1 MADTAV
7 KKEEQEPAKPTTTTT
22 APPPEVASDPEE
34 DDLSDLDDVLDE
46 FANTKLDAK
55 APTPSSIE
63 AAYPKTSNAPSSSGP
78 GRPPSDISPAEL
90 MMEDPDAFQ
99 EQLKKEM
106 EQLLGQG
113 DFQKQFED
121 IMKEMSEEMGG
132 ANPLQDP
139 DHIHS
144 HAHAHTDEG
153 ASETKEKAAPSQSEK
168 ETAAKAEKSFQE
180 TIKKTMERMQSSSDT
195 ATSAAASSSQDDILA
210 QMLASM
216 ESGGFGA
223 GGEGGDEDFSK
234 VLMGMME
241 QLTNKDILYEP
252 MKELDDKFPAWMEK
266 NKEKTEKDDLK
277 RYEEQQTLVREIVG
291 RFERKGYSDDNAQ
304 DREYIVERMQ
314 KMQAAGSPP
323 PDLVGD
329 MNAAQ
334 EALQDMDQGCPTQ

>member
-1 MADTAV
+1 MADAAPKT
-7 KKEEQEPAKPTTTTT
+7 EEPPKVAETTKAAEPAITTEPAKAVEPAKTADPTKT
-22 APPPEVASDPEE
+22 AEPAKTEEQVPSRPAPAASPPAGAASDPEE
-34 DDLSDLDDVLDE
+34 DDLSDLDDVLDD
-46 FANTKLDAK
+46 FANTKLESK
-55 APTPSSIE
+55 APASASKPKDSS
-63 AAYPKTSNAPSSSGP
+63 APSSSGP
-78 GRPPSDISPAEL
+78 GRPDDDLSPADLLVENEEEFAKRL
-90 MMEDPDAFQ
+90 Q
-99 EQLKKEM
+99 KEM

-121 IMKEMSEEMGG
+121 IMKEMSQEVGE
-132 ANPLQDP
+132 NPL
-139 DHIHS
+139 
-144 HAHAHTDEG
+144 A
-153 ASETKEKAAPSQSEK
+153 ASAPSQGKAKEASGLSESEK

-216 ESGGFGA
+216 EGGGFG

-252 MKELDDKFPAWMEK
+252 MKELDDKYPKWMEE
-266 NKEKTEKDDLK
+266 NKDKVEKDDLK

-291 RFERKGYSDDNAQ
+291 RFERKGYSDGNAE

-314 KMQAAGSPP
+314 KVRP
-323 PDLVGD
+323 LY
-329 MNAAQ
+329 NR
-334 EALQDMDQGCPTQ
+334 L

>member
-1 MADTAV
+1 MADTTV
-7 KKEEQEPAKPTTTTT
+7 KQAEEPQPAKATPATTT
-22 APPPEVASDPEE
+22 APPPPEVASDPEE

-46 FANTKLDAK
+46 FANTKLDTK
-55 APTPSSIE
+55 APTASSIE
-63 AAYPKTSNAPSSSGP
+63 AAYPKSDKAPSSSGP
-78 GRPPSDISPAEL
+78 GRPPEDVSPADLLLDDQE
-90 MMEDPDAFQ
+90 EFQ
-99 EQLKKEM
+99 KQLQKEM

-113 DFQKQFED
+113 DFQKQFEE

-132 ANPLQDP
+132 ANPLDAG
-139 DHIHS
+139 
-144 HAHAHTDEG
+144 AHAHSEG
-153 ASETKEKAAPSQSEK
+153 QKAAGAPTSSEK

-195 ATSAAASSSQDDILA
+195 AASAAASSSQDDILA

-216 ESGGFGA
+216 ESGGF

-252 MKELDDKFPAWMEK
+252 MKELDDKFPKWMEE
-266 NKEKTEKDDLK
+266 NKAKVEKDDLK

>member
-1 MADTAV
+1 MADTAT
-7 KKEEQEPAKPTTTTT
+7 KKEEQQPAKPTSTAT
-22 APPPEVASDPEE
+22 APPPADVASDPEE

-55 APTPSSIE
+55 APTASSIE
-63 AAYPKTSNAPSSSGP
+63 AAYPKSSDAPSSSGP
-78 GRPPSDISPAEL
+78 GRPASDISPAEL
-90 MMEDPDAFQ
+90 MMEDQDAFQ
-99 EQLKKEM
+99 AQLQKEM

-113 DFQKQFED
+113 DFQKQFDE
-121 IMKEMSEEMGG
+121 IMKEMSAEMGG
-132 ANPLQDP
+132 ANPLEDP
-139 DHIHS
+139 ALGHE
-144 HAHAHTDEG
+144 HAHAHASEG
-153 ASETKEKAAPSQSEK
+153 AAEAKEKAVPGPSEK
-168 ETAAKAEKSFQE
+168 ATAAKAEKTFQE

-216 ESGGFGA
+216 ESGGFGGA
-223 GGEGGDEDFSK
+223 GEGGDEDFSK

-266 NKEKTEKDDLK
+266 NKEKCEKDDLK

-314 KMQAAGSPP
+314 KVCDCFLIQDTTIANINVDASRWLSAARSG
-323 PDLVGD
+323 G
-329 MNAAQ
+329 
-334 EALQDMDQGCPTQ
+334 

>member
-7 KKEEQEPAKPTTTTT
+7 KKEEQEPAKPTAKPTTTT

-46 FANTKLDAK
+46 FANTKLDAT
-55 APTPSSIE
+55 APTASSIE
-63 AAYPKTSNAPSSSGP
+63 AAYPKSSDAPSSSGP
-78 GRPPSDISPAEL
+78 GRPLSDISPAEL
-90 MMEDPDAFQ
+90 MMEDQDAFQ
-99 EQLKKEM
+99 KQLQKEM
-106 EQLLGQG
+106 EQLLGKG
-113 DFQKQFED
+113 DFQKQFDE
-121 IMKEMSEEMGG
+121 IMKEMSAEMGG
-132 ANPLQDP
+132 ANPLEDP
-139 DHIHS
+139 MHG
-144 HAHAHTDEG
+144 HAHAHKGEG
-153 ASETKEKAAPSQSEK
+153 ASETTGKAAPSQSEK

-216 ESGGFGA
+216 ESGGFGGA
-223 GGEGGDEDFSK
+223 GEGGDEDFSK

-266 NKEKTEKDDLK
+266 NREKVDKDDLK
-277 RYEEQQTLVREIVG
+277 RYDEQQTLVREIVG

-314 KMQAAGSPP
+314 KVCDCFLTHDAIHA
-323 PDLVGD
+323 
-329 MNAAQ
+329 NII
-334 EALQDMDQGCPTQ
+334 

>member
-1 MADTAV
+1 MADTAP
-7 KKEEQEPAKPTTTTT
+7 KKEEQEPAKPAT
-22 APPPEVASDPEE
+22 AAAPPPPEVASDPEE

-46 FANTKLDAK
+46 FANTKLDTK
-55 APTPSSIE
+55 TPTASSIA
-63 AAYPKTSNAPSSSGP
+63 AAYPNDAPSSSGP
-78 GRPPSDISPAEL
+78 GRPPQDISPAEL
-90 MMEDPDAFQ
+90 LLEDQDEFQ
-99 EQLKKEM
+99 KQLQKEM
-106 EQLLGQG
+106 ENLLGQG

-132 ANPLQDP
+132 ANPLAVP
-139 DHIHS
+139 GHEHG
-144 HAHAHTDEG
+144 HAYAPKAEG
-153 ASETKEKAAPSQSEK
+153 INVAKESAGPTTQKDSS
-168 ETAAKAEKSFQE
+168 AKAEKSFQE

-216 ESGGFGA
+216 ESGGFG
-223 GGEGGDEDFSK
+223 GGEGGEEDFSK

-252 MKELDDKFPAWMEK
+252 MKELDDKFPKWMEN

-314 KMQAAGSPP
+314 KVCTH
-323 PDLVGD
+323 L
-329 MNAAQ
+329 
-334 EALQDMDQGCPTQ
+334 

>member
-1 MADTAV
+1 MADAAV
-7 KKEEQEPAKPTTTTT
+7 KKEEQEPAKPATTTV
-22 APPPEVASDPEE
+22 PPPEVVSDPEE

-55 APTPSSIE
+55 APTASSIE
-63 AAYPKTSNAPSSSGP
+63 AAYPKSSNAPTSSGP

-139 DHIHS
+139 GHM
-144 HAHAHTDEG
+144 HAHTQTGEG
-153 ASETKEKAAPSQSEK
+153 ASESKENAALSQSEK
-168 ETAAKAEKSFQE
+168 ETAAKAEKSFQD

-195 ATSAAASSSQDDILA
+195 ATSAAASSSQDDILT

-216 ESGGFGA
+216 ESGGFG

-266 NKEKTEKDDLK
+266 NRTGVEKDDLK

-291 RFERKGYSDDNAQ
+291 RFERKGYSDDNPQ

-314 KMQAAGSPP
+314 KVCDCFLTHDAISANM
-323 PDLVGD
+323 V
-329 MNAAQ
+329 
-334 EALQDMDQGCPTQ
+334 

>member
-1 MADTAV
+1 MADTVGKKQEQEAV
-7 KKEEQEPAKPTTTTT
+7 KPSTT
-22 APPPEVASDPEE
+22 AAPPPPEVASDLEE

-55 APTPSSIE
+55 APTASSIA
-63 AAYPKTSNAPSSSGP
+63 AAYPTDAPSSSGP
-78 GRPPSDISPAEL
+78 GRPPQDISPAEL
-90 MMEDPDAFQ
+90 LLEDQDEFQ
-99 EQLKKEM
+99 KQLQKEM
-106 EQLLGQG
+106 ENLLGQG

-132 ANPLQDP
+132 ANPLAVP
-139 DHIHS
+139 GHG
-144 HAHAHTDEG
+144 HADAPKAEG
-153 ASETKEKAAPSQSEK
+153 TSTPKATAGPSIEKDTS
-168 ETAAKAEKSFQE
+168 AKAEKSFQE

-216 ESGGFGA
+216 ESGGFGGGA
-223 GGEGGDEDFSK
+223 EGGEEDFSK

-241 QLTNKDILYEP
+241 QLTNKDIL
-252 MKELDDKFPAWMEK
+252 
-266 NKEKTEKDDLK
+266 EKTEKEDLK
-277 RYEEQQTLVREIVG
+277 RFEEQQTLVREIVG

>member
-7 KKEEQEPAKPTTTTT
+7 KKEEQEPAKPAATA

-55 APTPSSIE
+55 APTASSIE
-63 AAYPKTSNAPSSSGP
+63 AAYPKSSDAPSSSGP

-139 DHIHS
+139 GHI
-144 HAHAHTDEG
+144 HAHAHEHTGEG
-153 ASETKEKAAPSQSEK
+153 ASGTKEKAAPSQAEK

-216 ESGGFGA
+216 ESGGFG

-252 MKELDDKFPAWMEK
+252 MKELDDKFPAWMDK

-277 RYEEQQTLVREIVG
+277 RYEEQQTLVREIVD
-291 RFERKGYSDDNAQ
+291 RFERKGYSDDNPQ

-314 KMQAAGSPP
+314 KVCDCFLMHNA
-323 PDLVGD
+323 
-329 MNAAQ
+329 MNAN
-334 EALQDMDQGCPTQ
+334 TI